1 MTAPSHTDYIAGT
14 SGESKITFQTGDQTM
29 KTANIA
35 LENEYT
41 LDQLIELAD
50 ITNDDHETPWEAFN
64 DEIDT

>member
-1 MTAPSHTDYIAGT
+1 
-14 SGESKITFQTGDQTM
+14 M

-50 ITNDDHETPWEAFN
+50 FTNDDHETPWEAFN
-64 DEIDT
+64 DEIDTWARRALAANGFGDY